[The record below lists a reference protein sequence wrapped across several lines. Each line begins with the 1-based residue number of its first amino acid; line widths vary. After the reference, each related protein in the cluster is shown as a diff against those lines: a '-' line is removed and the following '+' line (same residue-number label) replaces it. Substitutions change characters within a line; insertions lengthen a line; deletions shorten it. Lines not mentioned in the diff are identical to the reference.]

1 HGVRPAWSGAKPLT
15 LADEVALVEPILN
28 AAGPVHLVGHSYGGA
43 VALKAAALHP
53 SAVASVTVFEPVLF
67 RWLFDAAPDSGAAH
81 QVMALAETM
90 RKYLVRGDA
99 YRAAAPFL
107 NYWAGVGSWE
117 AMPIERRDAAAARM
131 RSVLAHFDALFGD
144 PLSPADLRRVCR
156 PMLFLSGTRSVASMR
171 TIVRLLRTALPDASH
186 EAFPGMG
193 PMGPVSHAAEVN
205 RRIVHFVDRIL
216 ADEGGTSDRLRA
228 AA

>member
-1 HGVRPAWSGAKPLT
+1 MQPSDFRAGRRTGRPAVVLLHSSASASRQWRALTEQLAARFDVRAVDFHGHGVRPAWSGAKPLT

-67 RWLFDAAPDSGAAH
+67 RWLFDAAPDSSAAR
-81 QVMALAETM
+81 QVIALAETM

-99 YRAAAPFL
+99 SRAAAPFL
-107 NYWAGVGSWE
+107 NYWAGVGTWE
-117 AMPIERRDAAAARM
+117 AMSIERRDAAAARM

-144 PLSPADLRRVCR
+144 PLSPADLRRV
-156 PMLFLSGTRSVASMR
+156 
-171 TIVRLLRTALPDASH
+171 
-186 EAFPGMG
+186 
-193 PMGPVSHAAEVN
+193 
-205 RRIVHFVDRIL
+205 
-216 ADEGGTSDRLRA
+216 
-228 AA
+228 